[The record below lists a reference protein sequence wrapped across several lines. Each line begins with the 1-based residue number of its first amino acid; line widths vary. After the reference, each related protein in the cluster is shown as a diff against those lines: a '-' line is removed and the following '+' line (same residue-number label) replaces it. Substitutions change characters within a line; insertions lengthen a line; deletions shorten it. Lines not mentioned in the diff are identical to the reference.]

1 MQLQDLDNAEAW
13 NILRET
19 QDSKIKPALLLTAK
33 LVPRNVLTI
42 LASPLPNSRPPKAE
56 GMMGSVVRNSTIV
69 LATQNQNLTSALED
83 TGTLFAIDLM
93 QAIIILQLSI
103 QIHTTLETNNN
114 WPAWA
119 LETLWYDGSHPSRK
133 SKKHNSRR
141 HLHLKICNINVMT
154 SFNQTPSINL
164 REFKHLMTK

>member
-1 MQLQDLDNAEAW
+1 MMDPHGYAAATPGQCRRMKHTPRNAK
-13 NILRET
+13 IV
-19 QDSKIKPALLLTAK
+19 KIKPALLLTAK

-93 QAIIILQLSI
+93 QAIITLQLSI
-103 QIHTTLETNNN
+103 QIHTTFETNNN
-114 WPAWA
+114 
-119 LETLWYDGSHPSRK
+119 
-133 SKKHNSRR
+133 
-141 HLHLKICNINVMT
+141 
-154 SFNQTPSINL
+154 
-164 REFKHLMTK
+164 